1 MNYQI
6 IQLSLNN
13 VLLNNGGC
21 MRGKR
26 SELKIV
32 KYEYE
37 QFLNDIA
44 DGSMAFRR
52 YINESHYEDEYSH
65 NDIEKAQDLF
75 IKMVK
80 NYLHNNHPN
89 KYVVSSDWCV
99 FIMTPERAR
108 QSNISEKTIELFT
121 VK

>member
-1 MNYQI
+1 
-6 IQLSLNN
+6 
-13 VLLNNGGC
+13 
-21 MRGKR
+21 MRGKL

-32 KYEYE
+32 KYEYK
-37 QFLNDIA
+37 QFLNDIS

-52 YINESHYEDEYSH
+52 YINESHYEYEYSH

-80 NYLHNNHPN
+80 NYLHNNYPN
-89 KYVVSSDWCV
+89 KYVVCNGWCV
-99 FIMTPERAR
+99 FVMTPERAR
-108 QSNISEKTIELFT
+108 QFNVSEKTIELFT